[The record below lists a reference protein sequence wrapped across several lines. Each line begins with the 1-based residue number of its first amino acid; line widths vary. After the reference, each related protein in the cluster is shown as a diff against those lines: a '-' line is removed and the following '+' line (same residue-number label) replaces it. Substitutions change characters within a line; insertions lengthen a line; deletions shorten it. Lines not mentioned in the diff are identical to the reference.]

1 VTSAKRLAHVRL
13 LVAGLAAALPLLFPL
28 AVSTLS
34 PQTPAVA
41 VAVGIASLVVGAV
54 AFFFFALRWRPR
66 CPGCERARATFV
78 RSRDEDEHL
87 VCASCGFREATGYTF
102 RG

>member
-1 VTSAKRLAHVRL
+1 MTSAQRLAHLRSVAAGAAIAVPL
-13 LVAGLAAALPLLFPL
+13 LLPLG
-28 AVSTLS
+28 VSRFFS
-34 PQTPAVA
+34 GTPAVA
-41 VAVGIASLVVGAV
+41 VGVSALIVGAV

-66 CPGCERARATFV
+66 CPGCGSARAKFV

-87 VCASCGFREATGYTF
+87 VCASCGFREATGYTW